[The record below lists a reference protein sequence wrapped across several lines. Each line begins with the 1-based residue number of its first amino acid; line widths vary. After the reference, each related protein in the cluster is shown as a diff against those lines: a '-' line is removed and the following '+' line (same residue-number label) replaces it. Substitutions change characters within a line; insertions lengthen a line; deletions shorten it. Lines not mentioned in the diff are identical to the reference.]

1 MAAGRRQP
9 RARARAR
16 HGRSAHDRRGNPGRA
31 AAGPRRADQ
40 PRFPAP
46 GRRRRGV
53 RSGSARGGRDHV
65 RSQRPSRHRR
75 AGRAAWLRRTKPP
88 AAARAGR
95 SGQGGLMPGGPRADR
110 RDFYETLGVP
120 RTPTQDETQRAYRK
134 LARQHHPDVNKDP
147 GAEDRFKEI
156 SEAYD
161 VLSDPQTRRRYDAF
175 GPDFRQV
182 PEDVDPEAY
191 QRSRASAGAGRAR
204 GAGGVGGFGTD
215 LGGDL
220 GGINIED
227 LLGGIFAGRGFG
239 PIPGA
244 DQEAELELTVEEAFQ
259 GGQRSVTLEG
269 PNGRRTLDVK
279 IPAGVTNG
287 QRIRL
292 AGQGGRGSEG
302 APNGD
307 LYFVV
312 RIAPHSRYRV
322 EGRDLFV
329 ELPLAPWEA
338 ALGTTAA
345 VETPRGEMKVK
356 VPPGTS
362 TGKRLRL
369 RPHGLPHPRGGAGP
383 LYAAVKIVVPANL
396 TDEER
401 SLFEQLATVST
412 FDPRRR

>member
-1 MAAGRRQP
+1 
-9 RARARAR
+9 
-16 HGRSAHDRRGNPGRA
+16 
-31 AAGPRRADQ
+31 
-40 PRFPAP
+40 
-46 GRRRRGV
+46 
-53 RSGSARGGRDHV
+53 
-65 RSQRPSRHRR
+65 
-75 AGRAAWLRRTKPP
+75 
-88 AAARAGR
+88 
-95 SGQGGLMPGGPRADR
+95 MPGGPRADR
-110 RDFYETLGVP
+110 RDFYEILGVP
-120 RTPTQDETQRAYRK
+120 RTATQDEIQRAYRQ
-134 LARQHHPDVNKDP
+134 LARQNHPDVNKDP

-182 PEDVDPEAY
+182 PEDTDPEAF
-191 QRSRASAGAGRAR
+191 QRSRAGAGTAGAGQAR
-204 GAGGVGGFGTD
+204 GAGGADGFGAG

-220 GGINIED
+220 GGIDIED
-227 LLGGIFAGRGFG
+227 LLGGIFGGRAGRGFG

-259 GGQRSVTLEG
+259 GGHRSVTLQG
-269 PNGRRTLDVK
+269 PDGQRPLDVR

-307 LYFVV
+307 LYFVA
-312 RIAPHSRYRV
+312 RIAPHPRYRID
-322 EGRDLFV
+322 GRDLYV
-329 ELPLAPWEA
+329 DLPLAPWEA
-338 ALGTTAA
+338 ALGTSVA

-369 RPHGLPHPRGGAGP
+369 RHYGLPHPRGNAGH
-383 LYAAVKIVVPANL
+383 LYAEVKIVVPTKL

-401 SLFEQLATVST
+401 RLFEQLAAVST

>member
-1 MAAGRRQP
+1 M
-9 RARARAR
+9 
-16 HGRSAHDRRGNPGRA
+16 
-31 AAGPRRADQ
+31 
-40 PRFPAP
+40 
-46 GRRRRGV
+46 
-53 RSGSARGGRDHV
+53 
-65 RSQRPSRHRR
+65 
-75 AGRAAWLRRTKPP
+75 P
-88 AAARAGR
+88 AA
-95 SGQGGLMPGGPRADR
+95 PRADR
-110 RDFYETLGVP
+110 RDFYEVLGVP
-120 RTPTQDETQRAYRK
+120 RTATQDEIQRAYRK
-134 LARQHHPDVNKDP
+134 LARQHHPDVNSDP

-182 PEDVDPEAY
+182 PEDVDPDAF
-191 QRSRASAGAGRAR
+191 QRSRAGAGAAGAGQAR
-204 GAGGVGGFGTD
+204 GAGGVGGFGPG
-215 LGGDL
+215 LGDL
-220 GGINIED
+220 GGIDLED

-239 PIPGA
+239 PIRGA

-259 GGQRSVTLEG
+259 GGHRSVTLDG
-269 PNGRRTLDVK
+269 PDGRHTLDVK

-292 AGQGGRGSEG
+292 TGQGGRGSEG

-312 RIAPHSRYRV
+312 RIAPHPRYRV
-322 EGRDLFV
+322 DGRDLYV
-329 ELPLAPWEA
+329 DLPLAPWEA
-338 ALGTTAA
+338 ALGTSVG

-369 RPHGLPHPRGGAGP
+369 RHHGLPHPRGNAGH
-383 LYAAVKIVVPANL
+383 LYAEVRIMVPAKL

-401 SLFEQLATVST
+401 RLFEQLGEVST
-412 FDPRRR
+412 FDPRRH